1 MVLRWL
7 IKIIYHTINEISG
20 TIDLCGALWRKFKE
34 AVETILE
41 LLYWEIKVDTVTVPK
56 QFWKYY
62 REVFNYEYKI
72 YCLIYIIFIII
83 YLYLCYKKMIISHI
97 SYFFLIMGDLCYSMI
112 LVLYNKIKN
121 LFKIPWNVYMYT
133 NYYNNLYLL
142 PYLYCKLRIK
152 V

>member
-83 YLYLCYKKMIISHI
+83 YLYLCYKKKKKKWLYRTHLA
-97 SYFFLIMGDLCYSMI
+97 FFLSWMICIMAWFWYYMMKP
-112 LVLYNKIKN
+112 KICLKHPEI
-121 LFKIPWNVYMYT
+121 FIYIWTIIITYI
-133 NYYNNLYLL
+133 YY
-142 PYLYCKLRIK
+142 RIYI
-152 V
+152 VN